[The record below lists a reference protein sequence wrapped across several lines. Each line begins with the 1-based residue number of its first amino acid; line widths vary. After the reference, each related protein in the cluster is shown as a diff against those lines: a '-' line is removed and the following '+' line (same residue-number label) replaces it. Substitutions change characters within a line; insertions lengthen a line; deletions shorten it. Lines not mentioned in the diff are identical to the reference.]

1 MNENQ
6 WNNPKLILSDIDGTF
21 IYDDAT
27 ISKKTINKLQDL
39 INCDSSYH
47 FGLITG
53 RACLHALYLYEQI
66 GLHNVGF
73 LIGNNG
79 TQILNALTKEVIEEH
94 ILDPVITSKIYSKL
108 MEITNHNHKMQ
119 IFVNYNQQ
127 PLVYIY
133 NIPQTFWKVYNFGNV
148 LQQHDKFNP
157 NGILLF
163 TMFNADEDVKTIEDF
178 IKPFHVSTLSE
189 DGAIAIWAYGISK
202 QTAILSLLNKY
213 HIRNQNVCVFG
224 DAINDKS
231 MFEIPHVYSVT
242 YTHAKEYLQKIASKV
257 IAEPKSD
264 FVAQGIDCFVKHLAK
279 KEDNHE

>member
-1 MNENQ
+1 MANNNE
-6 WNNPKLILSDIDGTF
+6 WVNPKLILSDIDGTF

-27 ISKKTINKLQDL
+27 ISKKAINKLNNL
-39 INCDSSYH
+39 IDSDPSYH

-53 RACLHALYLYEQI
+53 RACLHALYLYDQI

-94 ILDPVITSKIYSKL
+94 TLDPIITAKIYEKL
-108 MEITNHNHKMQ
+108 MEITKHNAQMQ

-133 NIPQTFWKVYNFGNV
+133 NIPSSFWNVYNFGNV
-148 LQQHDKFNP
+148 LQQHATFDP

-163 TMFNADEDVKTIEDF
+163 TMFHANEDVKEIEEF
-178 IKPFHVSTLSE
+178 LKQFNVSHLSE
-189 DGAIAIWAYGISK
+189 DGAIAIWCAGVSK
-202 QTAILSLLNKY
+202 QTAILSLLKKY
-213 HIRNQNVCVFG
+213 HINNQDVCVFG

-231 MFEIPHVYSVT
+231 MFEIPGVYSVT
-242 YTHAKEYLQKIASKV
+242 YTKAKDYLQKIATKV
-257 IAEPKSD
+257 INEPKSD
-264 FVAQGIDCFVKHLAK
+264 FIAQGIDSFVDYLKNEGK
-279 KEDNHE
+279 

>member
-1 MNENQ
+1 MKQAE

-27 ISKKTINKLQDL
+27 ISKKTINTLQAL
-39 INCDSSYH
+39 INHDPSYH

-53 RACLHALYLYEQI
+53 RACLHALYLYNQI
-66 GLHNVGF
+66 GLSNVGF

-79 TQILNALTKEVIEEH
+79 TQTLNALTKEVIEEH
-94 ILDPVITSKIYSKL
+94 TLDPVLTKKIYDKL

-119 IFVNYNQQ
+119 IFVNYNKQ

-133 NIPQTFWKVYNFGNV
+133 NIPNAFWNAYNFGNI
-148 LQQHDKFNP
+148 LQKHDQFDP

-163 TMFNADEDVKTIEDF
+163 TMFHADEDVQEIANF
-178 IKPFHVSTLSE
+178 IKPFHVSSLSE
-189 DGAIAIWAYGISK
+189 DGAIAIWCYGVSK

-213 HIRNQNVCVFG
+213 HIKNSNVCVFG

-231 MFEIPHVYSVT
+231 MFEIPNVYSVT
-242 YTHAKEYLQKIASKV
+242 YTKAKEYLQKIATKV
-257 IAEPKSD
+257 IDEPKSD
-264 FVAQGIDCFVKHLAK
+264 FIASGIDCFVNHLK
-279 KEDNHE
+279 KEETHHE